1 MYTSSFFKKI
11 IKKRKKKNRNNN
23 RKNVTFYYLKYYPR
37 EHDLFLLIQINSKKI
52 TLLRK
57 YRIRLQLIG
66 IKCPSPRVSE
76 NIQCQT
82 LSELVHSQ
90 EDDTGSES
98 CGEAKPKQEPGEMP
112 VAQEEQTKVGG
123 EREGAT
129 GASGDGRDTLQRGKW
144 TLPSRPSDSERGTGC
159 LEAQTISKLGLES

>member
-1 MYTSSFFKKI
+1 M
-11 IKKRKKKNRNNN
+11 
-23 RKNVTFYYLKYYPR
+23 
-37 EHDLFLLIQINSKKI
+37 
-52 TLLRK
+52 RK
-57 YRIRLQLIG
+57 YSIRLQLIG

-90 EDDTGSES
+90 EDDAESES

-123 EREGAT
+123 ERE
-129 GASGDGRDTLQRGKW
+129 RERQV
-144 TLPSRPSDSERGTGC
+144 LPVMGEIPRSVGNGHRRLVHLIRKEEQVVWRRRRSRNWGF
-159 LEAQTISKLGLES
+159 ES